1 MNIEERSTIMFAVIF
16 EVNPKPERYDEY
28 LDLATMLRPELDTID
43 GFLSIERFAS
53 QSRPGWIL
61 SLSFW
66 RDEAAVVRWRT
77 HGLHHEVQEKGRF
90 EVFQDYRLRV
100 AQVIT
105 DDSPGAARRRPDR
118 RSAYNDIRAHPPTF
132 VAVLEVEPAEG
143 EPAEGEPAEGEP
155 AEGEPAEGEWG
166 ARIDL
171 AAGVGADTE
180 RMDGS
185 LGIERFDSIYVEGKC
200 AYLASWRDEA
210 TAMAWRDRVME
221 PLASGAVAAGLMA
234 GFQLR
239 VTEVERDYGMFARAE
254 APQYY
259 APVARPEGATA

>member
-1 MNIEERSTIMFAVIF
+1 MFAVIF

-53 QSRPGWIL
+53 QSRPGWVL

-66 RDEAAVVRWRT
+66 HDEAAVVRWRT
-77 HGLHHEVQEKGRF
+77 HALHHEVQEKGRF
-90 EVFQDYRLRV
+90 EVFRDYRLRV
-100 AQVIT
+100 AQVVT
-105 DDSPGAARRRPDR
+105 DDSPGAAQRRPDR

-132 VAVLEVEPAEG
+132 VAVLEVAPAKG
-143 EPAEGEPAEGEP
+143 ER
-155 AEGEPAEGEWG
+155 G
-166 ARIDL
+166 AHSDL
-171 AAGVGADTE
+171 AANAGADTE
-180 RMDGS
+180 PMEGS
-185 LGIERFDSIYVEGKC
+185 LGIERFDSIYVEGKY

-210 TAMAWRDRVME
+210 TAMAWRDRMME
-221 PLASGAVAAGLMA
+221 PLASGAVAAGPMA

-239 VTEVERDYGMFARAE
+239 VTEVERDYGMFVRAE

-259 APVARPEGATA
+259 APVARPEGAPA